1 MALPKLDTPLYN
13 VTLPVSQ
20 KKISFRAFKVK
31 EEKVLLTGK
40 EGSAEDQL
48 AAMRQ
53 LLINC
58 VEKPVKFN
66 PGELSMPDVEY
77 LFIQLRARSV
87 QNVVE
92 LKYRDKEDNKAVSY
106 THLTLPTKA

>member
-40 EGSAEDQL
+40 EGSAADQMQ
-48 AAMRQ
+48 AMKQ
-53 LLINC
+53 IDIQHQALLICLDQSRQASQRN
-58 VEKPVKFN
+58 
-66 PGELSMPDVEY
+66 
-77 LFIQLRARSV
+77 
-87 QNVVE
+87 
-92 LKYRDKEDNKAVSY
+92 
-106 THLTLPTKA
+106 